1 MQKKLVI
8 ISGPTASGKSQ
19 LVLDLAQHYQTSIVS
34 ADSRQV
40 YKKLNIGT
48 AKPDL
53 QAMNLVP
60 HYLVDFIE
68 IDAEYSVGQYL
79 MDANQIIE
87 ELFQKNDIVFVA
99 GGTGLYVNALIHGLD
114 DFPMIDPIIKSNLTS
129 IWKKEGVGNLA
140 KELSILDP
148 EYASSVDLK
157 NPHRLIRALSVI
169 KSSHQKYSSYLKNKS
184 SHHNYP
190 ILHLLIEDSREV
202 IYDRINRRV
211 DLMIEMGLIDEVKDL
226 KDYWECPSMKTV
238 GYSELISYLKG
249 ECNLEKAIDKI
260 KQHTRNYAKR
270 QMTWYRKYHQGP
282 IITRNIDEKLIQTIN
297 DFANPMID

>member
-1 MQKKLVI
+1 MQKKLII

-19 LVLDLAQHYQTSIVS
+19 LALDLAIHYQTSIVS

-48 AKPDL
+48 AKPDF

-68 IDAEYSVGQYL
+68 IDSEYSVGQYVI
-79 MDANQIIE
+79 DANKIIH
-87 ELFQKNDIVFVA
+87 ELFQKNEIVILA
-99 GGTGLYVNALIHGLD
+99 GGTGLYVNALIKGLD
-114 DFPMIDPIIKSNLTS
+114 DFPEIDPAIKSDLISN
-129 IWKKEGVGNLA
+129 WKSEGIEILA
-140 KELSILDP
+140 KELSVLDP
-148 EYASSVDLK
+148 EYASNVDLK

-184 SHHNYP
+184 KLQDYH
-190 ILHLLIEDSREV
+190 ILHLRIDDTREV

-211 DLMIEMGLIDEVKDL
+211 DHMIDMGLIDEVKSL
-226 KDYWECPSMKTV
+226 KEYWECPSMKTV
-238 GYSELISYLKG
+238 GYTELISYLKND
-249 ECNLEKAIDKI
+249 CNLEEAIEKI

-282 IITRNIDEKLIQTIN
+282 IITRNLDEKLIQTIN
-297 DFANPMID
+297 DFADLNID